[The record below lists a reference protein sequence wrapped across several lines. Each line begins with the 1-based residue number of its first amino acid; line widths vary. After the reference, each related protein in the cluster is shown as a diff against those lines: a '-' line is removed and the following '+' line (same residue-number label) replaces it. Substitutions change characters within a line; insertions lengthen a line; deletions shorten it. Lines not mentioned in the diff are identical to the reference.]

1 MNKNSILLA
10 LFFFVNSFL
19 FSQYTKKDCYIGIN
33 LGTNGLGGQF
43 GYAIHPRLNVR
54 INSSYLQADFK
65 DELIEKKGLIEKED
79 ELLNKWNIDVSSF
92 LIGTVID
99 FKPFTNVEFLRISA
113 GVFYNSFSANY
124 NSSYSYSDMNK
135 GLNFDAGKLQL
146 NVTTTPIK
154 PYIGVLIGVPSNN
167 KRINFLAEIGT
178 MFQQSPTARFTGS
191 GMIGPTVSQ
200 EPLVQKNISNYNFHP
215 SVSFQ
220 LNYRFKGS
228 NSTET
233 KKEQINN

>member
-1 MNKNSILLA
+1 MNKNSILLV

-19 FSQYTKKDCYIGIN
+19 FSQYTKKDSYIGIN
-33 LGTNGLGGQF
+33 MGTNGLGGQF
-43 GYAIHPRLNVR
+43 GYALNPRLNLR
-54 INSSYLQADFK
+54 INSSFLQADYK
-65 DELIEKKGLIEKED
+65 DELIEKKGEEV
-79 ELLNKWNIDVSSF
+79 LLNKWNIDVSSF

-124 NSSYSYSDMNK
+124 NSSYSYSVSNN
-135 GLNFDAGKLQL
+135 GLNLDLGKLQL

-154 PYIGVLIGVPSNN
+154 PYIGVLLGIPSNT
-167 KRINFLAEIGT
+167 KKINFVVEIGT

-215 SVSFQ
+215 SLSFQ
-220 LNYRFKGS
+220 LNYRF
-228 NSTET
+228 NSKPKIESTIPPI
-233 KKEQINN
+233 Q